1 MSIPPVLKGSRRR
14 LFIVLVVNGLG
25 QAFFNICTVLL
36 VRYAFDRFI
45 TEGKPISLEPLLWT
59 AMGLIAVTACMA
71 LLRMAE
77 RVDAEQMG
85 QEYTHRIRMMLF
97 RHMSRL
103 APRSLQK
110 RSRGSLVLRFVGDL
124 NAIRR
129 WVSLGLVRVSVAGFT
144 TAGTLAAM
152 FFINPV
158 IAAGIAVILAA
169 GAFLA
174 FRFGN
179 RIQDTARES
188 RRKRSHLAANINEKV
203 SSMAVVQVFGQSD
216 REYKRVKRQSSRLKD
231 AMIEHARQIGL
242 IRALT
247 QCVMAMASGVVVF
260 LGIGEVAAGRATPGT
275 VVAAITIVGLL
286 VPAIRDLGRVCE
298 YWHESRVSFQ
308 KIEEFLMTP
317 SLVKEMRG
325 APDLETG
332 PGQLVFKN
340 AALKG
345 VLKNINAVAHPGQV
359 VAVIGS
365 NGSGKST
372 LLSLASR
379 FIDPKKGEVLLDGQ
393 NIKRHSLASL
403 RQAIGVVSPDLPLMR
418 GKIDKNIRYRWP
430 DAPEE
435 EVKRV
440 MSLCEIDTI
449 LDGLKDGAR
458 TRLIEGGQN
467 LSLGQR
473 QRIALARSL
482 LGNPRILL
490 LDEADVHMDRDT
502 SALLD
507 RILADYKGT
516 VLFVTHNI
524 ERIEGADMV
533 WKMEHGRII
542 AQGTPE
548 QVFRPDP
555 REQETAVAVEKI

>member
-1 MSIPPVLKGSRRR
+1 MSIPPVLTGSRRR
-14 LFIVLVVNGLG
+14 LFTRLVANGLG
-25 QAFFNICTVLL
+25 QAFLNVCTVLL
-36 VRYAFDRFI
+36 VRFVFDRFI
-45 TEGKPISLEPLLWT
+45 TDGQHRSIEPVLWT
-59 AMGLIAVTACMA
+59 ATGLIAVIACMA
-71 LLRMAE
+71 LLRMRE

-85 QEYTHRIRMMLF
+85 QQYTHRIRIMLF

-110 RSRGSLVLRFVGDL
+110 RSRGSLVLRFIGDI

-174 FRFGN
+174 FRFGS

-188 RRKRSHLAANINEKV
+188 RRKRSRLAANINEKI

-216 REYKRVKRQSSRLKD
+216 REYRRVKRQSNRLKD

-247 QCVMAMASGVVVF
+247 QCVMAMASGVVIF
-260 LGIGEVAAGRATPGT
+260 LGIGEVAAERATPGT

-286 VPAIRDLGRVCE
+286 VPAIRDLGRVYE

-308 KIEEFLMTP
+308 KIEEFLNTQ
-317 SLVKEMRG
+317 SLVKELPG

-332 PGQLVFKN
+332 PGQLLFKN

-345 VLKNINAVAHPGQV
+345 VLENINAVARSGQV

-372 LLSLASR
+372 LLSIASR
-379 FIDPKKGEVLLDGQ
+379 LIDPKKGEVLLDGQ

-403 RQAIGVVSPDLPLMR
+403 RRAVGVVSPDLPLMR

-449 LDGLKDGAR
+449 LASLKDGAR

-507 RILADYKGT
+507 RILAAYEGT

-524 ERIEGADMV
+524 YRIERADIV

-542 AQGTPE
+542 EQGPPE
-548 QVFRPDP
+548 QVLRPDSK
-555 REQETAVAVEKI
+555 EQETAVAVEKI